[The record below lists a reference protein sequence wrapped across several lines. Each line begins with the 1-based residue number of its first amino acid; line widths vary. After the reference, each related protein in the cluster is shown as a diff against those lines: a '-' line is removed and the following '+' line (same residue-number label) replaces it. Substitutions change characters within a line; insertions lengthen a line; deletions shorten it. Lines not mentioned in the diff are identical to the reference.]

1 MNEINFNMLHFK
13 FLAPKTL
20 SKYFIVSFSVC
31 REQRCS
37 DSTAQLTEPE
47 VQVSDDSEDCLC
59 ALAS

>member
-31 REQRCS
+31 REHKCS
-37 DSTAQLTEPE
+37 DSTAQLKH
-47 VQVSDDSEDCLC
+47 DSEDCLC
-59 ALAS
+59 APAS